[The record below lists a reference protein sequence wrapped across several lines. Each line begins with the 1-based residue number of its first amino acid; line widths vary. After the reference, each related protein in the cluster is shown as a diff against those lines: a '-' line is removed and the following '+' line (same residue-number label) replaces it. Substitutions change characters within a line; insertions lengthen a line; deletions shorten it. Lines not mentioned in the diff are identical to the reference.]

1 MHWRCHW
8 RLRRLKW
15 TSTLFYS
22 FLSISRWKPD
32 ECLLFWSS
40 AQATLETWLVYCEN
54 LPQVRIFNSALIQ
67 GVVRVQYLFLSITQ
81 IWLLAM
87 IPQLG
92 LSGLCGLNGTFPSLN
107 AVEFVNGVPNMYA
120 ALLHHD
126 LARPIRGHWRVTPGL
141 ALISVPSCDPG
152 LGQNY
157 LTPTNKRS
165 VYGWWFQIFPHLPGE
180 VPRFHIILL
189 LGSSLLPSC
198 FPPSFPPFFRPSVLP
213 PSLLLLLIVLRL
225 TSSQSAC
232 GSPDYGEL
240 AKFLALS
247 TVASSKA
254 LWGLPDANITASSLA
269 LVGPP
274 DQNTLSACQ
283 IKWQIKWQTDVR

>member
-1 MHWRCHW
+1 MHWRSHW

-107 AVEFVNGVPNMYA
+107 AVEFVNGVPNMCA

-198 FPPSFPPFFRPSVLP
+198 FPPSFPPFFCPSVLP
-213 PSLLLLLIVLRL
+213 PSSFSSSCFVWQARNLLAAHQIMASSQNSWRCRRWRARRLSGAYRTRTLLL
-225 TSSQSAC
+225 
-232 GSPDYGEL
+232 
-240 AKFLALS
+240 
-247 TVASSKA
+247 A
-254 LWGLPDANITASSLA
+254 LWLSWARRTRTLCQHARSS
-269 LVGPP
+269 
-274 DQNTLSACQ
+274 D
-283 IKWQIKWQTDVR
+283 R